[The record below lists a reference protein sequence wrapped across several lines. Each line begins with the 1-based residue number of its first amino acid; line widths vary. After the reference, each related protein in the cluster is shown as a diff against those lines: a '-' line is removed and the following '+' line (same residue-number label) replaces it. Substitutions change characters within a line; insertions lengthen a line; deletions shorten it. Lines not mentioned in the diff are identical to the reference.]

1 MKRPQL
7 VELLQRVRANHPESR
22 LMIAGSQALY
32 GTVRVAPAV
41 VELSIEADLL
51 LVREAFQSRA
61 GIEDEFSER
70 CSIRAFASSPLY
82 LPASRASVRVF
93 LPTRSQT
100 GSASW

>member
-22 LMIAGSQALY
+22 LVIAGSQALY

-51 LVREAFQSRA
+51 LVREA
-61 GIEDEFSER
+61 
-70 CSIRAFASSPLY
+70 
-82 LPASRASVRVF
+82 
-93 LPTRSQT
+93 
-100 GSASW
+100 